1 MTYNALVFYSPVTVA
16 MEAVMRV
23 RGPLNSVSDVARA
36 NMLGRIRYKSHGRLM
51 TTLVDSPEYAADLFL
66 MGWVDALSTGRDHDV

>member
-1 MTYNALVFYSPVTVA
+1 MTYKTLIDKLAV

>member
-23 RGPLNSVSDVARA
+23 RGPLNSVPRNTRAR
-36 NMLGRIRYKSHGRLM
+36 MLGRIRYKSHGRM
-51 TTLVDSPEYAADLFL
+51 MDTLETPEYAALFL
-66 MGWVDALSTGRDHDV
+66 PGAGVVALSTEHNHDV